1 MIKLHLDDTNR
12 IWKDKRINPEGK
24 LIYLAIYSKGF
35 DKLVVNINV
44 GELQQIVKI
53 NNIGLRKHLNR
64 LERSKYLQFREYDTG
79 MYQIHLL

>member
-24 LIYLAIYSKGF
+24 LIYSAIYSKGF